1 MCKTVKS
8 QKPEFGVLDVSEKTE
23 REMVLVAWRGCFLKT
38 AKEVLESPSN
48 QRQCLIG
55 RAESTSQTVSD
66 LFTPYILWYSYM
78 YGFKS

>member
-23 REMVLVAWRGCFLKT
+23 REKVLPGGVVFSRLPRKSWNHQATNASVSLDG
-38 AKEVLESPSN
+38 
-48 QRQCLIG
+48 QRAQV
-55 RAESTSQTVSD
+55 QTVSD
-66 LFTPYILWYSYM
+66 LFTPYILWHSYM